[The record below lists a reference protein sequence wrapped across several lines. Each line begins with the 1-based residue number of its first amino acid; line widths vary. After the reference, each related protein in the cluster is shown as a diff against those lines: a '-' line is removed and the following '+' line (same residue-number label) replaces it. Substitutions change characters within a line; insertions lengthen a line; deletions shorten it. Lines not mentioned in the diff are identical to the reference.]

1 MVAGFSP
8 FFKDYD
14 QWVGLEGILVR
25 YSLPQYESDQL
36 ISLMGN
42 KRALQ
47 ESLRLV
53 FSDLMPKKGTPV
65 FLDPFCGSGAVSRV
79 AKSLGFRVLAG
90 DLEPF
95 SFIVNHVYLS
105 LDNAD
110 LLPLFAEMG
119 GLDAYLSLLN
129 LQGLY
134 AASTDEDLPKGYLS
148 RYYAP
153 RNDHE
158 YDGQKE
164 RLYYTRFNAL
174 FLDAVRE
181 EIEQGWL
188 QGRISAVEKAIVLSC
203 ILYEASRRANTSG
216 SFTAYLKQFG
226 SYEKS
231 APSRITASSEL
242 HAPILAEEGSVR
254 GTMYSEEAS
263 ILVKRC
269 VADIC
274 YLDPPSSIHQYGSA
288 YHLLNSITLWD
299 RYVPGVDTDSLG
311 NLIDRGGI
319 RPDWKQ
325 THSPFCSLKHAD
337 AAMVH
342 LIGSVDARNIV
353 LTYPSSGIVSAQRI
367 FELLSARHGPVRMV
381 PLAKRNQGGR
391 QPLSGKKK
399 NVEQIFITGKVASLS
414 ITVGDSMQKL
424 PYITRLQEMLSAVF
438 YPREDCGL
446 LHFNGG
452 VLLEE
457 LPPASCLLAYSSSEL
472 ANFVKDMEGSVC
484 ESLEDS
490 LDLLLDALGEDS
502 PYPLDGK
509 GRARIEKRILSL
521 LRRSCDSSHRELF
534 DSLFMQVCAKVQG
547 RSTFASLGRRLDA
560 LGEAADKRIG
570 H

>member
-1 MVAGFSP
+1 
-8 FFKDYD
+8 
-14 QWVGLEGILVR
+14 
-25 YSLPQYESDQL
+25 
-36 ISLMGN
+36 MGN

-47 ESLRLV
+47 GPLRLV

-79 AKSLGFRVLAG
+79 ARSLGCRVFSS

-134 AASTDEDLPKGYLS
+134 AASSDQDLPRGYLS

-153 RNDHE
+153 KNDNE

-181 EIEQGWL
+181 EIEQLWL
-188 QGRISAVEKAIVLSC
+188 QGKISAVEKAIVLSC

-226 SYEKS
+226 SYEKT
-231 APSRITASSEL
+231 ALSRIAANSEL

-254 GTMYSEEAS
+254 GSMYSEEATM
-263 ILVKRC
+263 LVKRYS
-269 VADIC
+269 ADIC

-299 RYVPGVDTDSLG
+299 HYAPSGNTDFAG
-311 NLIDRGGI
+311 NLIDRSGI

-353 LTYPSSGIVSAQRI
+353 LTYPSSGIVSAERI
-367 FELLSARHGPVRMV
+367 FELLSARHSPVRMV

-391 QPLSGKKK
+391 QPLNGKKK
-399 NVEQIFITGKVASLS
+399 NVEQVFITGKVASLS
-414 ITVGDSMQKL
+414 IAVGDSMQKL
-424 PYITRLQEMLSAVF
+424 PYITRLQEMLCAVF
-438 YPREDCGL
+438 HPRGGCGPL
-446 LHFNGG
+446 SFSGG
-452 VLLEE
+452 VLLDE
-457 LPPASCLLAYSSSEL
+457 LPSASSLLAYSSTEL
-472 ANFVKDMEGSVC
+472 AAFVKELEGSLC
-484 ESLEDS
+484 ESLEES
-490 LDLLLDALGEDS
+490 LDLLLDAFGEWNS
-502 PYPLDGK
+502 YPLDGR

-534 DSLFMQVCAKVQG
+534 DSLFMKVCARVQG
-547 RSTFASLGRRLDA
+547 RQSFASLGRRLDA

-570 H
+570 N